1 MRNKFKDLDWKF
13 YRRLFV
19 LTLPIVI
26 QNLIASMLNMA
37 DTLMIGKLGEKE
49 LAAVGMAN
57 QYFFFFSL
65 MLFGVNAG
73 VSMFISQFWGKKD
86 ILSIKKMT
94 SIPIVLGT
102 TISIIFMVIGII
114 FPNQIIGIFN
124 KDAQVVAL
132 GGRYLVVVALSYV
145 FTAISFSFAFA
156 SRSIEN
162 SFLPMMASI
171 VALLIN
177 IVGNYIL
184 IFGKFGVEAM
194 GVEGAAWATVFA
206 RIIETIIIITYV
218 YYKKMPIKVN
228 LSNLLHIDTKFLNM
242 SMKGIT
248 PILVNEI
255 VWGLGNVTYNIIYS
269 RLGVSAAATIQ
280 ITTTVLNLLM
290 IVIFAL
296 GSSAMIIVGQEI
308 GRGDIAR
315 GRTYAKKLYKLAL
328 KVGIFVGIIVY
339 FVAPY
344 VVLFFNMSSA
354 VLKSSEIILKIN
366 SIALMFRTYNF
377 IMIVGILRGG
387 GDAKFVLIL
396 QGITMWFIG
405 IPLVYLAAFIFK
417 LPIYYVVLFC
427 TVEEIVKLM
436 FVSIRFNS
444 GKWIKDI
451 TGSSKD
457 RETQLA

>member
-65 MLFGVNAG
+65 RLFGVNAG
-73 VSMFISQFWGKKD
+73 VSMFLSQFWGKKD

-94 SIPIVLGT
+94 SIGIVLGT

-228 LSNLLHIDTKFLNM
+228 LSNLLHIDTKF
-242 SMKGIT
+242 
-248 PILVNEI
+248 E
-255 VWGLGNVTYNIIYS
+255 
-269 RLGVSAAATIQ
+269 
-280 ITTTVLNLLM
+280 
-290 IVIFAL
+290 
-296 GSSAMIIVGQEI
+296 
-308 GRGDIAR
+308 
-315 GRTYAKKLYKLAL
+315 
-328 KVGIFVGIIVY
+328 
-339 FVAPY
+339 
-344 VVLFFNMSSA
+344 
-354 VLKSSEIILKIN
+354 
-366 SIALMFRTYNF
+366 
-377 IMIVGILRGG
+377 
-387 GDAKFVLIL
+387 
-396 QGITMWFIG
+396 
-405 IPLVYLAAFIFK
+405 
-417 LPIYYVVLFC
+417 
-427 TVEEIVKLM
+427 
-436 FVSIRFNS
+436 
-444 GKWIKDI
+444 
-451 TGSSKD
+451 
-457 RETQLA
+457 

>member
-94 SIPIVLGT
+94 SIGIVLGT

-206 RIIETIIIITYV
+206 
-218 YYKKMPIKVN
+218 
-228 LSNLLHIDTKFLNM
+228 
-242 SMKGIT
+242 
-248 PILVNEI
+248 
-255 VWGLGNVTYNIIYS
+255 
-269 RLGVSAAATIQ
+269 
-280 ITTTVLNLLM
+280 
-290 IVIFAL
+290 
-296 GSSAMIIVGQEI
+296 
-308 GRGDIAR
+308 
-315 GRTYAKKLYKLAL
+315 
-328 KVGIFVGIIVY
+328 
-339 FVAPY
+339 
-344 VVLFFNMSSA
+344 
-354 VLKSSEIILKIN
+354 
-366 SIALMFRTYNF
+366 
-377 IMIVGILRGG
+377 
-387 GDAKFVLIL
+387 
-396 QGITMWFIG
+396 
-405 IPLVYLAAFIFK
+405 
-417 LPIYYVVLFC
+417 
-427 TVEEIVKLM
+427 
-436 FVSIRFNS
+436 
-444 GKWIKDI
+444 
-451 TGSSKD
+451 
-457 RETQLA
+457 

>member
-94 SIPIVLGT
+94 SIGIVLGT

-177 IVGNYIL
+177 IVGNYI
-184 IFGKFGVEAM
+184 
-194 GVEGAAWATVFA
+194 
-206 RIIETIIIITYV
+206 
-218 YYKKMPIKVN
+218 P
-228 LSNLLHIDTKFLNM
+228 
-242 SMKGIT
+242 
-248 PILVNEI
+248 
-255 VWGLGNVTYNIIYS
+255 YS
-269 RLGVSAAATIQ
+269 EQ
-280 ITTTVLNLLM
+280 
-290 IVIFAL
+290 
-296 GSSAMIIVGQEI
+296 
-308 GRGDIAR
+308 
-315 GRTYAKKLYKLAL
+315 
-328 KVGIFVGIIVY
+328 
-339 FVAPY
+339 
-344 VVLFFNMSSA
+344 
-354 VLKSSEIILKIN
+354 
-366 SIALMFRTYNF
+366 
-377 IMIVGILRGG
+377 
-387 GDAKFVLIL
+387 
-396 QGITMWFIG
+396 
-405 IPLVYLAAFIFK
+405 
-417 LPIYYVVLFC
+417 
-427 TVEEIVKLM
+427 
-436 FVSIRFNS
+436 
-444 GKWIKDI
+444 
-451 TGSSKD
+451 
-457 RETQLA
+457 

>member
-94 SIPIVLGT
+94 SIGIVLGT

-387 GDAKFVLIL
+387 GDAKFGLIL

-427 TVEEIVKLM
+427 TVEEIVK
-436 FVSIRFNS
+436 
-444 GKWIKDI
+444 
-451 TGSSKD
+451 
-457 RETQLA
+457 

>member
-94 SIPIVLGT
+94 SIGIVLGT

-171 VALLIN
+171 AALLIN

-218 YYKKMPIKVN
+218 N
-228 LSNLLHIDTKFLNM
+228 
-242 SMKGIT
+242 
-248 PILVNEI
+248 
-255 VWGLGNVTYNIIYS
+255 
-269 RLGVSAAATIQ
+269 
-280 ITTTVLNLLM
+280 
-290 IVIFAL
+290 
-296 GSSAMIIVGQEI
+296 
-308 GRGDIAR
+308 
-315 GRTYAKKLYKLAL
+315 
-328 KVGIFVGIIVY
+328 
-339 FVAPY
+339 
-344 VVLFFNMSSA
+344 
-354 VLKSSEIILKIN
+354 
-366 SIALMFRTYNF
+366 
-377 IMIVGILRGG
+377 
-387 GDAKFVLIL
+387 
-396 QGITMWFIG
+396 
-405 IPLVYLAAFIFK
+405 
-417 LPIYYVVLFC
+417 
-427 TVEEIVKLM
+427 
-436 FVSIRFNS
+436 
-444 GKWIKDI
+444 
-451 TGSSKD
+451 
-457 RETQLA
+457 

>member
-1 MRNKFKDLDWKF
+1 MRNNFKNLDWKF
-13 YRRLFV
+13 YRRLFI

-65 MLFGVNAG
+65 MLFGINAG

-86 ILSIKKMT
+86 VLSIKKMT
-94 SIPIVLGT
+94 SIGIVLGT
-102 TISIIFMVIGII
+102 VVSFVFMMIAILI
-114 FPNQIIGIFN
+114 PDRIMGIFN
-124 KDAQVVAL
+124 SDTQVIAL
-132 GGRYLVVVALSYV
+132 GGKYLAVVAFSYI

-162 SFLPMMASI
+162 SFLPMMTSI

-184 IFGKFGVEAM
+184 IFGKFEADAM

-206 RIIETIIIITYV
+206 RIVETIIMVAYIYR
-218 YYKKMPIKVN
+218 KKMSIKIN
-228 LSNLLHIDTKFLNM
+228 LSNLLHIDGDFLKM
-242 SMKGIT
+242 SAKGIL
-248 PILVNEI
+248 PILINEI

-296 GSSAMIIVGQEI
+296 GSSAMIVVGQEI
-308 GRGDIAR
+308 GRGDIEK
-315 GRTYAKKLYKLAL
+315 GKLYAKKLYKLAL
-328 KVGIFVGIIVY
+328 KVGFCVGVIVY
-339 FVAPY
+339 LIAPS
-344 VVLFFNMSSA
+344 VVHFFNMSSE

-366 SIALMFRTYNF
+366 SVALMFRTYNF

-387 GDAKFVLIL
+387 GDARFGLIL

-405 IPLVYLAAFIFK
+405 IPLVYLAAFVLK
-417 LPIYYVVLFC
+417 LPIFYVVLFC
-427 TVEEIVKLM
+427 TVEEIVKLV

-451 TGSSKD
+451 TGNIGEK
-457 RETQLA
+457 EYNLA

>member
-94 SIPIVLGT
+94 SIGIVLGT

-344 VVLFFNMSSA
+344 VVLF
-354 VLKSSEIILKIN
+354 
-366 SIALMFRTYNF
+366 
-377 IMIVGILRGG
+377 
-387 GDAKFVLIL
+387 
-396 QGITMWFIG
+396 
-405 IPLVYLAAFIFK
+405 
-417 LPIYYVVLFC
+417 
-427 TVEEIVKLM
+427 
-436 FVSIRFNS
+436 
-444 GKWIKDI
+444 
-451 TGSSKD
+451 
-457 RETQLA
+457 

>member
-94 SIPIVLGT
+94 SIGIVLGT

-387 GDAKFVLIL
+387 GDAKFGLIL

-405 IPLVYLAAFIFK
+405 IPLVY
-417 LPIYYVVLFC
+417 
-427 TVEEIVKLM
+427 
-436 FVSIRFNS
+436 
-444 GKWIKDI
+444 
-451 TGSSKD
+451 
-457 RETQLA
+457 

>member
-94 SIPIVLGT
+94 SIGIVLGT

-206 RIIETIIIITYV
+206 RIIETIIII
-218 YYKKMPIKVN
+218 
-228 LSNLLHIDTKFLNM
+228 SNLLHIDTKFLNM

-387 GDAKFVLIL
+387 GDAKFGLIL

-427 TVEEIVKLM
+427 TVEEIVKLI

-457 RETQLA
+457 RESQLA